1 VYGAV
6 GLLVGAATLG
16 RLALCAPVLQ
26 AALRFYP
33 DAARSGDLAG
43 LRRVSRGLLLRA
55 AALLA
60 VVIFAAAVG
69 AGGPLRLSWPAS
81 ALLAALVAVDAA
93 RTFEVNLL
101 NAARLQR
108 PFALW
113 SAAEFWV
120 RPALALAAIA
130 ALGATA
136 EAVLLGYVLGAAG
149 LYLSVR
155 AATGAAGLAPEGGGD
170 VPEMRR
176 AILRYAAPLVP
187 LALASW
193 ITSLSDRYFIAAWL
207 GTAPVGVYAAAYGLG
222 SAPFLMAQAAIELSL
237 RPAYFDAVSA
247 GDRAGERRTFRL
259 WLAST
264 AAVGGL
270 GTAAVLLWRDAI
282 TRLALAA
289 GYREAAGLLPWIASG
304 YALMALAT
312 VFEKPCYAHKRTGWV
327 LAIQAAGA
335 AACLASVPALIRLR
349 GLRGA
354 AMAVPVYFGVQLA
367 VAVYASRAARRG
379 ASAGGGD
386 PARNPG
392 QNGASSAA
400 VSADAGWA
408 SSRSTRGHSRRMWSV
423 HEYPTAFTR
432 A

>member
-1 VYGAV
+1 M
-6 GLLVGAATLG
+6 GAATLG

-26 AALRFYP
+26 AALRFYA

-60 VVIFAAAVG
+60 VAILAAALV
-69 AGGPLRLSWPAS
+69 AGGRLGLTWPAC
-81 ALLAALVAVDAA
+81 ALLAALVAMDVA

-101 NAARLQR
+101 NAARRQR

-113 SAAEFWV
+113 SAAESWV
-120 RPALALAAIA
+120 RPGLALAVVAV
-130 ALGATA
+130 LGATA
-136 EAVLLGYVLGAAG
+136 EGVLLGYVLAAAG
-149 LYLSVR
+149 LYFLAR
-155 AATGAAGLAPEGGGD
+155 AATGAAGLAPAGGAD
-170 VPEMRR
+170 VPELKRDM
-176 AILRYAAPLVP
+176 LRYAAPLVP

-193 ITSLSDRYFIAAWL
+193 ISSLSDRYFIAAWL

-247 GDRAGERRTFRL
+247 GDRAAERSTFRL

-264 AAVGGL
+264 AAVGAL
-270 GTAAVLLWRDAI
+270 GAAAMLVWRGAI
-282 TRLALAA
+282 ARLALAP
-289 GYREAAGLLPWIASG
+289 GYREAAQLLPWIAAG
-304 YALMALAT
+304 YALLALAN

-327 LAIQAAGA
+327 LVIQAAGA
-335 AACLASVPALIRLR
+335 AACLASVPPLLRLR

-354 AMAVPVYFGVQLA
+354 AMAVPLYFGVQLA
-367 VAVYASRAARRG
+367 VAVYASAVARRRP
-379 ASAGGGD
+379 SAGGGD

-400 VSADAGWA
+400 VSADPGWA
-408 SSRSTRGHSRRMWSV
+408 SSRSTIGHSRRTWSV